1 MEDARDESRIGGMD
15 LNLYLGLPRSP
26 RPLALDL
33 GSDLALGSISLPSSS
48 SLPAVFAGDRPST
61 MDIEASGAAAD
72 DLPVPYSPSNASLDA
87 NLPSVDPSIAGH
99 PLLPYSPSYIAI
111 PLIDPSYAPS
121 EDQPLQFSLEEPPN
135 EQMNQDGGASPPG
148 LVDESHVPLASTTS
162 QGNNGDE
169 HWNHEDG
176 SSSRGDSLQF
186 PVLRFRR
193 LIESHHRLQLMR
205 FNSSANLSS
214 GERSDLGWPL
224 PSLPQPPRS
233 MGKNKVV
240 GEGIAT
246 EDSEEDLEEKS
257 KSVADFECNIC
268 FEMAK
273 EPVVTSCGH
282 LFCWPCLYQWLYL
295 HSEHK
300 ECPVCKGEVLESH
313 VTPIFGRGS
322 SEAKDD
328 SKCGKDGKPRLKIP
342 PRPRGNRVESFR
354 QQMRPITRARR
365 FGEVSWRRIFHDRLM
380 HTGDG
385 LGDASV
391 HEIFGVGQRRI
402 LARLRA
408 GMVHREEGS
417 AERELNVG
425 EDLLP
430 RNSTPDPQNSHTSSP
445 LRDGM
450 GLWQRFSLDLGRVVE
465 RLASSTSRYRAS
477 ASSANPLNTGPV
489 DSIPHVAAAIA
500 ADQASPSSTIAVI
513 QGDVAATDGAA
524 EPNSAGT
531 SSSLRRRGRSSTS
544 GSLDVDGGALHVRK
558 RRRLN

>member
-1 MEDARDESRIGGMD
+1 MEDARDESRIEGMD
-15 LNLYLGLPRSP
+15 LNLYLGLPLSP

-33 GSDLALGSISLPSSS
+33 GSDLALGSISVPSSS
-48 SLPAVFAGDRPST
+48 SSVAVFAGDRDST
-61 MDIEASGAAAD
+61 MDIGAAGAAAD
-72 DLPVPYSPSNASLDA
+72 DLPVPYSPSNASYDV
-87 NLPSVDPSIAGH
+87 NLPSVDPSIAEH
-99 PLLPYSPSYIAI
+99 PVAPYSPSYIPI
-111 PLIDPSYAPS
+111 PLMDPSYSPS
-121 EDQPLQFSLEEPPN
+121 EVQPLQFSLEEPPN
-135 EQMNQDGGASPPG
+135 EQMNQDGLASAPG
-148 LVDESHVPLASTTS
+148 LVDESLVPLASTL
-162 QGNNGDE
+162 QGDNGDE

-193 LIESHHRLQLMR
+193 LIESHHRLQLMS
-205 FNSSANLSS
+205 FNSSTNLSN

-224 PSLPQPPRS
+224 PPLPQPPRS
-233 MGKNKVV
+233 MGKDKVV
-240 GEGIAT
+240 GEGIVT

-257 KSVADFECNIC
+257 KSAADFECNIC

-313 VTPIFGRGS
+313 ITPIFGRGS
-322 SEAKDD
+322 SEAREE
-328 SKCGKDGKPRLKIP
+328 SKCGEDGKPGLNIP

-365 FGEVSWRRIFHDRLM
+365 LGEVSWRRLFHDRLM
-380 HTGDG
+380 HNADG
-385 LGDASV
+385 LGEASV
-391 HEIFGVGQRRI
+391 HEIFGIGQRRI
-402 LARLRA
+402 LARLRG

-425 EDLLP
+425 EALLP
-430 RNSTPDPQNSHTSSP
+430 RNSTPDPQNSHTNSP

-477 ASSANPLNTGPV
+477 VSSANPPNTGPV
-489 DSIPHVAAAIA
+489 DGLPHVAVAIA

-524 EPNSAGT
+524 EPNSVGS